1 MLCEILILHIL
12 PISFKQSIQNMRN
25 YLISISKMF
34 KFNFIQDDEESK
46 ENKIDEPNKKL
57 KTTDTAPDCKPVVE
71 QEHGILS
78 LEELKTTRGDEDRD
92 ITFKRL
98 ALIPKNDQIMIDY
111 IDSYA
116 VEIDESDELA
126 EINRTHDLV
135 PGKYEGGLKVWELSL
150 DLARFIYNIHFLD
163 LNADEAAYEKDITA
177 ELKSIQ
183 NLFSKTLDRSVK
195 KQSANQFKI
204 LELGCGHALPV
215 LSACKYLGNLCT
227 EPRKY

>member
-1 MLCEILILHIL
+1 
-12 PISFKQSIQNMRN
+12 
-25 YLISISKMF
+25 MF

-46 ENKIDEPNKKL
+46 ENLIDEPNKKL
-57 KTTDTAPDCKPVVE
+57 RTIDTAPDTKQVAE

-78 LEELKTTRGDEDRD
+78 QEELKATRGDEDRE

-98 ALIPKNDQIMIDY
+98 ALVPQNDQTLIDY

-150 DLARFIYNIHFLD
+150 DLARFIYNINFLD
-163 LNADEAAYEKDITA
+163 LSDDKASYEKDITA
-177 ELKSIQ
+177 EFKSIQ

-195 KQSANQFKI
+195 KQSVNQFKI

-215 LSACKYLGNLCT
+215 LSACKYLGNLYT
-227 EPRKY
+227 KPRKQSPPKLKLIFEKMT